1 MTAKSIVGGTF
12 ALIVGLAAIFGLSFD
27 LIYIEFGKIT
37 ISEKA
42 FDIVDFE
49 SAFFSDVFG
58 GSAGRRALGG
68 ESGLLQIPVW
78 HK

>member
-49 SAFFSDVFG
+49 SAFFLMFLAGIGYAIFSV
-58 GSAGRRALGG
+58 SA
-68 ESGLLQIPVW
+68 QFC
-78 HK
+78 K

>member
-49 SAFFSDVFG
+49 SAFFF
-58 GSAGRRALGG
+58 
-68 ESGLLQIPVW
+68 
-78 HK
+78 